1 LVSFAICRSSFQRRT
16 KRSKFKDQRP
26 KTKDPKTASLD
37 VANPL
42 SKLINP
48 RYPSTALGLEKG
60 IASVVDLDHRR
71 GHLCGL
77 RRAATINL
85 PESMIKPSFDEANI
99 ADPSGLRDALAELT
113 TSAGLLRQKR
123 WSVALPEA
131 STRALIM
138 TLETPATSPHELEE
152 VLEWKMARGFA
163 PPQNELSIAR
173 ELLPK
178 DPQGRDRYLVVGTRT
193 AVMEEYEAIFNSLGW
208 RAGLILPRHMCEAQW
223 LTRNGFT
230 GDTLLL
236 SSSEEGFT
244 AVVYRDRQPLI
255 LRSVTCSEQERE
267 DELYRL
273 LLFYRERRSAV
284 AGDSGQLLSGFLVT
298 GTGFNKARAGEI
310 VNETLDVDLRPLEA
324 RDLGLELPSRDLSFD
339 AVAAPAG
346 LAILSR

>member
-1 LVSFAICRSSFQRRT
+1 
-16 KRSKFKDQRP
+16 
-26 KTKDPKTASLD
+26 
-37 VANPL
+37 
-42 SKLINP
+42 
-48 RYPSTALGLEKG
+48 
-60 IASVVDLDHRR
+60 
-71 GHLCGL
+71 
-77 RRAATINL
+77 
-85 PESMIKPSFDEANI
+85 MIRPSFDDANI

-131 STRALIM
+131 STRALIL
-138 TLETPATSPHELEE
+138 TLETPASSQHELEE
-152 VLEWKMARGFA
+152 MLEWKMDRGFA
-163 PPQNELSIAR
+163 TPQNELSIAR

-178 DPQGRDRYLVVGTRT
+178 DPQGRDRYLVVGTRR
-193 AVMEEYEAIFNSLGW
+193 AVMEEYEAIFSSLGW
-208 RAGLILPRHMCEAQW
+208 RAGLILPRHMGEAQW

-273 LLFYRERRSAV
+273 LLFYRERRAAA

-298 GTGFNKARAGEI
+298 GTGFNKVRAGEI